1 MRPIDARGIEVAFG
15 DRLVLRGCDL
25 GVESDDRI
33 GLVGPNGCGKSTLLR
48 ILAGSASPDHGTVER
63 FGSVAF
69 LEQEPELPGATVGEV
84 LDLALSWHRLLLDQ
98 FQDATLRGDM
108 DTVASLQDRLDTYG
122 WDLEH
127 QVAAMLDRVG
137 APPRDARTADLSG
150 GERRRVAL
158 ARALLGQPD
167 VLLLDEPTNHL
178 DTETAEWLEAFL
190 GGYRG
195 AVVLVSHDRYLNE
208 AVAERIV
215 EIEDGECISYTGS
228 YADYLIS
235 RAERQIALKR
245 TEDVRLA
252 MITRE
257 AAWAARSPAARTT
270 KSRSRLQRLE
280 ALREQRPLL
289 DRKDFTLDLSTGERL
304 PHVLLETD
312 RLSKAYG
319 QRTLFEDLSFELGRG
334 ERLGVLGPNGCGK
347 STLLR
352 LLAGREAPDRGSSTT
367 APRVRMAMFD
377 QQRTGLLENDTV
389 FHAAGGGND
398 HVRLG
403 DRHMHVA
410 SFLDRFLFPRDMLE
424 QSVSVLSGGERA
436 RLLLAR
442 LLLQGSN
449 LLLLDEPTNDLDLQ
463 TLRVLEEALLGFDGS
478 ALVVTH
484 DRAFLDRVC
493 TGVLSFD
500 ADGRVVR
507 YASRQQ
513 ASAARAKAT
522 RAHTNRAK
530 TASAQAA
537 QAAQAP
543 SSPRPAQPRSAAPK
557 PRKLSFQEKRE
568 HEALPGRI
576 EALEGQQ
583 AAIEA
588 RMADPAT
595 YQDPTIDPGDLS
607 RSHEQV
613 ADQIEALYA
622 RWEELEERA

>member
-25 GVESDDRI
+25 GVEAGDRV

-48 ILAGSASPDHGTVER
+48 VLAGHYTPDHGTVER
-63 FGSVAF
+63 RGSVAF
-69 LEQEPELPGATVGEV
+69 LEQEPELPGQTVGEV
-84 LDLALSWHRLLLDQ
+84 LDLALGWHRQLTDSYH
-98 FQDATLRGDM
+98 DALQRGDM
-108 DTVASLQDRLDTYG
+108 DTVARLQDDLDIYG
-122 WDLEH
+122 WDLDH
-127 QVAAMLDRVG
+127 QVSAMLQRVG
-137 APPRDARTADLSG
+137 APPRDALVAPLSG

-178 DTETAEWLEAFL
+178 DADTAEWLEAFL

-235 RAERQIALKR
+235 RAERQVALR
-245 TEDVRLA
+245 RSEDVRLA

-289 DRKDFTLDLSTGERL
+289 DQQQFALDLSTGERL
-304 PHVLLETD
+304 PHVLLEAH
-312 RLSKAYG
+312 RLAKGYAG
-319 QRTLFEDLSFELGRG
+319 RQLFEGVSFELGRG

-352 LLAGREAPDRGSSTT
+352 ILAQRETADAGQTTT
-367 APRVRMAMFD
+367 APRVRAALFD
-377 QQRTGLLENDTV
+377 QQRTGLVEHDTV

-398 HVRLG
+398 HVKVG
-403 DRHMHVA
+403 ERHVHVA
-410 SFLDRFLFPRDMLE
+410 SFLNRFLFGREMLD
-424 QSVSVLSGGERA
+424 QPVSVLSGGERA

-442 LLLQGSN
+442 LLLQGCN

-463 TLRVLEEALLGFDGS
+463 TLRVLEEALLGFDG
-478 ALVVTH
+478 AAMVVTH

-493 TGVLSFD
+493 SGVLAFEE
-500 ADGRVVR
+500 DGRVVR

-513 ASAARAKAT
+513 AQAARAEARDQAAEQA
-522 RAHTNRAK
+522 RAQVQRTA
-530 TASAQAA
+530 ASAPPVAA
-537 QAAQAP
+537 
-543 SSPRPAQPRSAAPK
+543 STR
-557 PRKLSFQEKRE
+557 PRKLSFQERRE

-576 EALEGQQ
+576 EELEAEQ
-583 AAIEA
+583 AALEA

-595 YQDPTIDPGDLS
+595 YQDPSVDPGAIS
-607 RSHEQV
+607 REYEELG
-613 ADQIEALYA
+613 DRIEAAYA

>member
-25 GVESDDRI
+25 GVEASDRV

-48 ILAGSASPDHGTVER
+48 ILAGTASPDHGTVER
-63 FGSVAF
+63 RGSVAF

-84 LDLALSWHRLLLDQ
+84 LDRALGWHRELLERY
-98 FQDATLRGDM
+98 QDALQRGDM
-108 DTVASLQDRLDTYG
+108 DAVAPLQDRLDLFG
-122 WDLEH
+122 WDLDH
-127 QVAAMLDRVG
+127 QVNAMLERVG
-137 APPRDARTADLSG
+137 APPRQARVADLSG

-178 DTETAEWLEAFL
+178 DAETAEWLEAFL
-190 GGYRG
+190 VGYRG

-208 AVAERIV
+208 AVADRIV

-235 RAERQIALKR
+235 RAERQVALKR
-245 TEDVRLA
+245 SEDVRLA

-257 AAWAARSPAARTT
+257 AAWAARSPMARTS

-289 DRKDFTLDLSTGERL
+289 DRKDFALDLSTGERL
-304 PHVLLETD
+304 PHVLLEAD
-312 RLSKAYG
+312 RLAKGYS
-319 QRTLFEDLSFELGRG
+319 QRQLFEDLSFELARG

-352 LLAGREAPDRGSSTT
+352 LLAGREAPDRGTSTT

-377 QQRTGLLENDTV
+377 QQRTGLLEHDTV

-398 HVRLG
+398 HVKLG
-403 DRHMHVA
+403 ERHLHVA
-410 SFLDRFLFPRDMLE
+410 SFLDRFLFSRDMLD
-424 QSVSVLSGGERA
+424 QPVSVLSGGERA

-442 LLLQGSN
+442 LLLQGCN

-493 TGVLSFD
+493 TGVLSFE

-513 ASAARAKAT
+513 AHAARAAST
-522 RAHTNRAK
+522 R
-530 TASAQAA
+530 QG
-537 QAAQAP
+537 QE
-543 SSPRPAQPRSAAPK
+543 RSALATPAPPRDRSRAGSTGPK
-557 PRKLSFQEKRE
+557 FRKLSFEERKE

-576 EALEGQQ
+576 EALETDQ
-583 AAIEA
+583 AALEA
-588 RMADPAT
+588 RLADPAT
-595 YQDPTIDPGDLS
+595 YQDPRVDPGEITRCHQQLAG
-607 RSHEQV
+607 E
-613 ADQIEALYA
+613 IEALYT

>member
-25 GVESDDRI
+25 AVEAGDRV

-48 ILAGSASPDHGTVER
+48 VLAGSYAPDHGTVHR
-63 FGSVAF
+63 QGSVAF
-69 LEQEPELPGATVGEV
+69 LEQEPELPGETVGEV
-84 LDLALSWHRLLLDQ
+84 LDDALGWHRELSDAY
-98 FQDATLRGDM
+98 QDALQRGDM
-108 DTVASLQDRLDTYG
+108 KAAAPLQDRLDHFG
-122 WDLEH
+122 WDLDH
-127 QVAAMLDRVG
+127 QVDAMLQRVG
-137 APPRDARTADLSG
+137 APPRSARVEKLSG

-178 DTETAEWLEAFL
+178 DAETAEWLEAFL

-208 AVAERIV
+208 SVAERIV
-215 EIEDGECISYTGS
+215 EIEDGVSVSYEGS
-228 YADYLIS
+228 YADYLIA
-235 RAERQIALKR
+235 RAERQIALRR

-257 AAWAARSPAARTT
+257 AAWAARSPAARTS

-289 DRKDFTLDLSTGERL
+289 QRKDFALDLSTGERL
-304 PHVLLETD
+304 PHVLLEAHD
-312 RLSKAYG
+312 LAKGYAGRG
-319 QRTLFEDLSFELGRG
+319 LFAGLGFELGRG

-352 LLAGREAPDRGSSTT
+352 ILAGNEQADAGHAST
-367 APRVRMAMFD
+367 APRVRVALFD
-377 QQRTGLLENDTV
+377 QQRTGLKDSDDV

-398 HVRLG
+398 HVRVG
-403 DRHMHVA
+403 ERHLHVA
-410 SFLDRFLFPRDMLE
+410 SFLDRFLFSREMLD
-424 QSVSVLSGGERA
+424 QPVSVLSGGERA

-442 LLLQGSN
+442 LLLQGCN

-478 ALVVTH
+478 AMVVTH

-493 TGVLSFD
+493 TGVLSFED
-500 ADGRVVR
+500 SGRVTR
-507 YASRQQ
+507 YGDRQQ
-513 ASAARAKAT
+513 AQAARARAAKA
-522 RAHTNRAK
+522 RQE
-530 TASAQAA
+530 AQAA
-537 QAAQAP
+537 QARAAAQQRGAP
-543 SSPRPAQPRSAAPK
+543 PAAPK
-557 PRKLSFQEKRE
+557 ARKLSYKERQE
-568 HEALPGRI
+568 HQALPARI
-576 EALEGQQ
+576 EALEAEQ
-583 AAIEA
+583 AELEA

-595 YQDPTIDPGDLS
+595 YQSPGADPGALS
-607 RSHEQV
+607 RQHEELT
-613 ADQIEALYA
+613 ATIEAAYE
-622 RWEELEERA
+622 RWEELEELA